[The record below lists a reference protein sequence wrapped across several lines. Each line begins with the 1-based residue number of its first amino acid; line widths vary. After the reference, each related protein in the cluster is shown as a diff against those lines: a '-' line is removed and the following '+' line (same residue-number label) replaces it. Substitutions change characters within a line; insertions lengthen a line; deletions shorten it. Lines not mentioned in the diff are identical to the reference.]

1 MKKILILLFFTIALA
16 SCSSGSD
23 SDSSS
28 STGVLLTKI
37 VLESESGT
45 RTTTYVYNGNKMNTI
60 SNGSTVSYFYY
71 SGNLVSNIESFY
83 NNQLMS
89 VFTFDYNNAGKLV
102 QSKLESFSNDLV
114 IRDTFIYNDDNTI
127 SVNEYGTF
135 EGGPETLQTQKYFL
149 DSEGEIIRIEKNDG
163 SGTAVSL
170 YTYDTKNNPFKNVLG
185 FDKLFNIMSL
195 GIKHNTVTTL
205 ETDFDGS
212 TISSTEKKIIYNA
225 QDYPVTM
232 QYEGASSIEHYYY

>member
-1 MKKILILLFFTIALA
+1 MKKTLILLFFAISLV

-28 STGVLLTKI
+28 ATGVLLTKI
-37 VLESESGT
+37 VLESETGN
-45 RTTTYVYNGNKMNTI
+45 RTTTYVYDGNKMNTI
-60 SNGSTVSYFYY
+60 SNGSTVSHFYY
-71 SGNLVSNIESFY
+71 SGNLVTNVESFY
-83 NNQLMS
+83 NNQLIS
-89 VFTFDYNNAGKLV
+89 LFTFDYNNAGKLV
-102 QSKLESFSNDLV
+102 QSTLESFSNDLV

-149 DSEGEIIRIEKNDG
+149 DSEGEIIRIEKYDT

-170 YTYDTKNNPFKNVLG
+170 YTYDSKNNPFKNVIG

-205 ETDFDGS
+205 ETDFEGS
-212 TISSTEKKIIYNA
+212 TISNTSKTIVYNA
-225 QDYPVTM
+225 QDFPKTM
-232 QYEGASSIEHYYY
+232 QFEGDTNVEHYYY